1 MLYQTQHVQHINVAT
16 LNVPPRLPNAESN
29 FNTWLDLYKTV
40 HAGDVVF
47 SLRCPA
53 SMINNQFASKMTRKS
68 QYNYAYNINLA
79 TVNYIL
85 FRLQTFFY
93 AYAKACCSYESI
105 ADYCRAGNADA
116 QRTSFRQALHAQYNI
131 VRTNCENRH
140 KMWYHWF
147 DFIADT
153 PTANVDKG
161 ILSMIKWATV
171 DAADTSS
178 KFPCFF
184 EKWWYDILEPVVENY
199 DGATLT
205 QPMAEKMQE
214 RLREAFTT
222 RVEDFLWGWIMA
234 NTKIMGIYIGS
245 DEAGGAHQESNN
257 SNATWP
263 NDYAGVVQATGKNR
277 RTSNIWNRRGD
288 ASDRDGFSSG
298 DPLGFVLERHTIFD
312 RPFTLQKS
320 APNTFTENVKGK
332 QIDNVRFSLSS
343 NPNTALNVQPM
354 SLDVFFPYIGHYSVL
369 TPSSNVKEA
378 HSSETCM
385 KTFLQFACANQMCR
399 SMNINQSRIQLAHEA
414 LQCGGCPPIEIIM
427 RRKFYDQRC
436 HEVGK
441 TTESV
446 RMLRRKIYGVKI
458 KTVVRPARG
467 NAKNTAKSRYT
478 GLGFHTDPDLL
489 DPVVKAAEN
498 AAGAAAWARK
508 SSIQDIANEAGDLEA
523 AKSAAK
529 ARFST
534 TSATPEQTLQIVM
547 AAAAAADKEIQKGS
561 TFKDIQDA
569 AAIAADK
576 MATTFSIASIPTKP
590 GLSPVTGVG
599 DTAADTGVGQPM
611 DVDPPVEAVQ
621 ETAATKKGKKKAML
635 E

>member
-93 AYAKACCSYESI
+93 AYAEACCSYASI
-105 ADYCRAGNADA
+105 ADYNGAGNADD
-116 QRTSFRQALHAQYNI
+116 QRTSFRQALNAQYNI

-140 KMWYHWF
+140 KMWQHWF

-171 DAADTSS
+171 DPADTSS

-184 EKWWYDILEPVVENY
+184 EKWWYDILEPVVANY

-205 QPMAEKMQE
+205 APMAEKMQD

-245 DEAGGAHQESNN
+245 DEAGGAHQESKN

-312 RPFTLQKS
+312 RPFTLQKLTRT
-320 APNTFTENVKGK
+320 TFEENVDGK

-399 SMNINQSRIQLAHEA
+399 SMNTNQSRIQLAHEA

-446 RMLRRKIYGVKI
+446 RMWRRKIYGVKQSANVG
-458 KTVVRPARG
+458 KARYWVQT
-467 NAKNTAKSRYT
+467 NLAQRYKD
-478 GLGFHTDPDLL
+478 LGFDTIDGLL
-489 DPVVKAAEN
+489 EPIIKAAQN
-498 AAGAAAWARK
+498 AAGAATWANK
-508 SSIQDIANEAGDLEA
+508 SGFSDIAKQAGDLEA
-523 AKSAAK
+523 ARMLARK
-529 ARFST
+529 RFST
-534 TSATPEQTLQIVM
+534 AKDGELLQIVN
-547 AAAAAADKEIQKGS
+547 AAAAAAAAEIKKKS
-561 TFKDIQDA
+561 TPKKIQQSANA
-569 AAIAADK
+569 AAEAEAAK
-576 MATTFSIASIPTKP
+576 LKIGSSVANPIPT
-590 GLSPVTGVG
+590 VTAVG

-621 ETAATKKGKKKAML
+621 ETAATKKSKKKVML

>member
-93 AYAKACCSYESI
+93 AYAKACCSYVSI
-105 ADYCRAGNADA
+105 ADYHAAGPRNPDL
-116 QRTSFRQALHAQYNI
+116 QQQSFRRALFTRYTE

-171 DAADTSS
+171 DPADTSS

-184 EKWWYDILEPVVENY
+184 EKWWYDILEPVVANY

-205 QPMAEKMQE
+205 KEMAEKMQD

-245 DEAGGAHQESNN
+245 DEAGGAHQESKN

-312 RPFTLQKS
+312 RSFTLQKS
-320 APNTFTENVKGK
+320 ATNTFTEKVDGK
-332 QIDNVRFSLSS
+332 QVDNVRFSLSS

-399 SMNINQSRIQLAHEA
+399 SMNTNQSRIQLAHEA

-446 RMLRRKIYGVKI
+446 RMWRRKIYGVKQST
-458 KTVVRPARG
+458 KVKGVRLSISTSLP
-467 NAKNTAKSRYT
+467 KRYEA
-478 GLGFHTDPDLL
+478 LGFDTIPGLL
-489 DPVVKAAEN
+489 EPVIKAAQN
-498 AAGAAAWARK
+498 AAGAATWANK
-508 SSIQDIANEAGDLEA
+508 SGFSDIAKQAGDLEA
-523 AKSAAK
+523 ARMLARK
-529 ARFST
+529 RFST
-534 TSATPEQTLQIVM
+534 ANDGELLQIVN
-547 AAAAAADKEIQKGS
+547 AAAAAAAVEIEKNAPAKQ
-561 TFKDIQDA
+561 IQQSANTAATSA
-569 AAIAADK
+569 AAKLKVSPSVANP
-576 MATTFSIASIPTKP
+576 IPT
-590 GLSPVTGVG
+590 VTAVG

-611 DVDPPVEAVQ
+611 DVDHPVEAVQ
-621 ETAATKKGKKKAML
+621 ETAATKKSKKKAML